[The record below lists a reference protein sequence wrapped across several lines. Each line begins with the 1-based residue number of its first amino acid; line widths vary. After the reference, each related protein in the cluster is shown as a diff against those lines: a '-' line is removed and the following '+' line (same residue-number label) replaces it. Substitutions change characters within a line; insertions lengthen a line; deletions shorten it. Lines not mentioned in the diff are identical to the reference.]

1 MSHENGRKLTL
12 LGFGLN
18 LLVNIVF
25 ILDLVVSNIF
35 NLSNNIINTLLNY
48 GQYLSIGVS
57 ALGFLLMWL
66 TNKEMIDLL
75 SCGATGISAF
85 LGLLNSFGIINTGSQ
100 FGSIIFSAILSAF
113 YIVLALRAKDFNIFI
128 SLLLVCAFIYQV
140 FSGLFFVN
148 FLYAQVGLSFFPVL
162 LIWFIGYAVCAGI
175 CFVEAKLEN

>member
-1 MSHENGRKLTL
+1 MSCENGRKLTL

-25 ILDLVVSNIF
+25 ILDLVVSNVF
-35 NLSNNIINTLLNY
+35 NLSTNVINTLLNC

-66 TNKEMIDLL
+66 TDKEMINLL

-100 FGSIIFSAILSAF
+100 FGNIIFSVILSAF

-128 SLLLVCAFIYQV
+128 SMLLMCAFVYQV
-140 FSGLFFVN
+140 FSIVLVN
-148 FLYAQVGLSFFPVL
+148 FLFAKFGLPFF
-162 LIWFIGYAVCAGI
+162 LIFLVWYIGYVFCAGI
-175 CFVEAKLEN
+175 CFLEVKMED

>member
-1 MSHENGRKLTL
+1 MSYENGRKLTL

-25 ILDLVVSNIF
+25 ILDLVVSNVF
-35 NLSNNIINTLLNY
+35 HLSTNFINTLLNC

-66 TNKEMIDLL
+66 MDKEMINLL
-75 SCGATGISAF
+75 SCGATGIAAF

-100 FGSIIFSAILSAF
+100 FGNIIFSTILSAF

-140 FSGLFFVN
+140 FSGIFFVN
-148 FLYAQVGLSFFPVL
+148 FLYGRIGLPFFLVF